1 MDPAFAPGTG
11 TPEVA
16 GLTSRD
22 IVELVRG
29 LRGLSVVG
37 FDLVEVAPPY
47 DPAEITC
54 LLAAHLVYEFLL
66 TLAAR
71 PHRQPSGR

>member
-1 MDPAFAPGTG
+1 
-11 TPEVA
+11 
-16 GLTSRD
+16 
-22 IVELVRG
+22 VRG

-54 LLAAHLVYEFLL
+54 LLAANLVYEFLL
-66 TLAAR
+66 TLVPR
-71 PHRQPSGR
+71 